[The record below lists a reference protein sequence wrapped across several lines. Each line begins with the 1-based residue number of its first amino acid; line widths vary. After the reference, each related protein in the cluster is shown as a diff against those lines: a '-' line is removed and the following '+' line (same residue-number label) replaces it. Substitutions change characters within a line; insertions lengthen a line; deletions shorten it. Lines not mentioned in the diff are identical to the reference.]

1 MEPTQEDKI
10 AWLAWLLL
18 DELQSLLWNRYER
31 PFLELMRQ
39 EQEQDHLR
47 FLLNQKQ
54 SGE

>member
-1 MEPTQEDKI
+1 MESTQEDKI

-31 PFLELMRQ
+31 PFLEYIHQ
-39 EQEQDHLR
+39 EQEQNHLR

-54 SGE
+54 TAE